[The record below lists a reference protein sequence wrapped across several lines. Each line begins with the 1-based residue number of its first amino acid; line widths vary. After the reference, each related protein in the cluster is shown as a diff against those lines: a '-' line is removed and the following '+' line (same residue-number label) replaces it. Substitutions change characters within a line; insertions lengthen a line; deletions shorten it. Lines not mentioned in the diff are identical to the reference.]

1 MAFLQKSGFFCTL
14 QKQLGILKVRA
25 MKTAGVTPEA
35 GMPAG
40 AIQKIL
46 VPVDYSECAA
56 FASRYAIKIACK
68 TGAEIRFF
76 HTYYSPAFDLIE
88 LAGAVQT
95 QSQLREEVT
104 SNLEETEKAAALSFV
119 EKMKEYAATCGMK
132 PSLIGYEI
140 VPGVPEDE
148 IIQCCEHYQPDLVV
162 MGTHGKGTGITNIMG
177 SVTAAI
183 INRSTYPI
191 LAIPEK
197 YTFVGEKNIRNI
209 VYVTDFDE
217 SDFVSLRKLMV
228 LTEQLELDIHCVHVG
243 DNPGAWDQVKMEG
256 LMEYFRKA
264 YGKDRVTFSFLQQKN
279 LLDDFDRLIRDHNI
293 NMVSLTSRRQN
304 ILEKLF
310 RPNLTRRLFYHT
322 SIPLLVFHS

>member
-1 MAFLQKSGFFCTL
+1 MQKRVFFCTL
-14 QKQLGILKVRA
+14 QEQLGILKVIA
-25 MKTAGVTPEA
+25 MKTAGATPEA
-35 GMPAG
+35 GTPAG
-40 AIQKIL
+40 TIRKIL

-104 SNLEETEKAAALSFV
+104 SNLEASERETAGAFV
-119 EKMKEYAATCGMK
+119 AKMKEYAATCGIK
-132 PSLIGYEI
+132 PAQITYEI

-148 IIQCCEHYQPDLVV
+148 IIQCCERDQPDLVV
-162 MGTHGKGTGITNIMG
+162 MGTHGKGTGFTSIMG

-183 INRSTYPI
+183 INRSTFPV

-217 SDFVSLRKLMV
+217 SDFVSLRKLMI

-264 YGKDRVTFSFLQQKN
+264 YGNDRVTFSFLKQKN
-279 LLDDFDRLIRDHNI
+279 LLEDFDALIRDRNI
-293 NMVSLTSRRQN
+293 NIVSLTSRRQN
-304 ILEKLF
+304 IFEKLF
-310 RPNLTRRLFYHT
+310 RPNLTRMLFYHT
-322 SIPLLVFHS
+322 NTPLLVFHS

>member
-1 MAFLQKSGFFCTL
+1 
-14 QKQLGILKVRA
+14 
-25 MKTAGVTPEA
+25 MKTT
-35 GMPAG
+35 GMKPDVGSVSG
-40 AIQKIL
+40 AIRKIL
-46 VPVDYSECAA
+46 VPIDYSECST
-56 FASRYAIKIACK
+56 FASRYAIKIGCK
-68 TGAEIRFF
+68 VGAEIRFF

-104 SNLEETEKAAALSFV
+104 SNLEEGEKANAISFV
-119 EKMKEYAATCGMK
+119 NNMKAYAESCGMK
-132 PSLIGYEI
+132 SIPIGYEI

-148 IIQCCEHYQPDLVV
+148 IIRYCESYQPDLVV

-197 YTFVGEKNIRNI
+197 YTFVGERNIRNI

-217 SDFVSLRKLMV
+217 SDFASLRKLMM
-228 LTEQLELDIHCVHVG
+228 LTEQLELDIHCVHIG
-243 DNPGAWDQVKMEG
+243 DNPGEWDQVKMEG

-264 YGKDRVTFSFLQQKN
+264 YGKTQVTFSFIQQKN
-279 LLDDFDRLIRDHNI
+279 LLEDFDKLIRDRNI
-293 NMVSLTSRRQN
+293 NIVSLTSRRQN

-310 RPNLTRRLFYHT
+310 RPNLTKKLFYHT